1 MTRVP
6 LRKGRHLG
14 KQPQK
19 PLAGGLSLCA
29 GALLL
34 CCLAAVAGGAYTPL
48 QASPASSHAA
58 TGEPL
63 APSLALSGFAGTL
76 QPLRPASSQ
85 ASSAVEAT
93 SRRSLLVEAPLAPAV
108 TATYTVSS
116 LPPPPA
122 PPPALSFSAGY
133 TVSSSATLGGL
144 SAAMFGPAAQTG
156 FSSAMATSLKVGS
169 DAVAVTG
176 VTDVARRHLL
186 GFGAAVAFTVSVSS
200 ASAASGVAS
209 GITAVAADSSAFV
222 AALNSNLVAAGLPV
236 CSGVSVS
243 PPVVSAPP
251 ALNLSSVDVSAAV
264 SAVATSFTNLSA
276 SAAAEKQ
283 TELLSSLSAGTANV
297 SFSKEGASAAASL
310 VLAVVSAAPG
320 VVLSVESQSA
330 ALNVLAA
337 VSNAKIDATSGVGQT
352 IASALDSVA
361 SSAVSGGNPAALAA
375 VQGVINNLAA
385 GQAASLLENMDMT
398 PGAPPP
404 APATTSTPSIQT
416 LVQVDPPGSN
426 RLTTQPLTAPGSASS
441 FAPMPEGLLPTTT
454 PLVTQFFSLKFDPN
468 GGSTAGGALSNSG
481 VTRLAFTNPDG
492 SPIPVTNATSPIL
505 FALPRVS
512 LDPESQAVCTY
523 WDPLSKTYQTN
534 GCIGV
539 PNPQPPNHMLAFIPG
554 YETPDD
560 TSLANAWNI
569 SGPMVD
575 GLCKTMVI
583 DCNSD
588 APCTGTVVGRSCKVY
603 PDPRNPLAVPAV
615 SCPAVGNMSNSSAA
629 NAPTPLQPVLRVFY
643 GQFCPLWQD
652 NDYNCSWDNIK
663 QSFNGG
669 GCVSAGDSTQ
679 CMCRH
684 LTDFAAA
691 RKPKV
696 AVCSTTDLMSLNPG
710 DVVTRL
716 QWIFIIVVS
725 LFGLVRLQ
733 ALC

>member
-1 MTRVP
+1 M
-6 LRKGRHLG
+6 
-14 KQPQK
+14 
-19 PLAGGLSLCA
+19 LADVQIYPVALSA
-29 GALLL
+29 TQ
-34 CCLAAVAGGAYTPL
+34 LASLSNGQNTPGCTVTGT
-48 QASPASSHAA
+48 AFAA
-58 TGEPL
+58 TPPAPFGTGLLSSPSMSPPL
-63 APSLALSGFAGTL
+63 P
-76 QPLRPASSQ
+76 P
-85 ASSAVEAT
+85 
-93 SRRSLLVEAPLAPAV
+93 
-108 TATYTVSS
+108 
-116 LPPPPA
+116 LPPPPLPP

-144 SAAMFGPAAQTG
+144 SAATFGSAAQTG
-156 FSSAMATSLKVGS
+156 FSSAMAASLKVAPT
-169 DAVAVTG
+169 AVAVMS
-176 VTDVARRHLL
+176 VTDVARRRLL
-186 GFGAAVAFTVSVSS
+186 GSGAAVAFTVSVSS

-375 VQGVINNLAA
+375 VQNVINNLAA
-385 GQAASLLENMDMT
+385 GQAASLLENMDLT

-404 APATTSTPSIQT
+404 KPATTSTPSIQT

-468 GGSTAGGALSNSG
+468 SGSTVGGAASNSG

-492 SPIPVTNATSPIL
+492 SPVPVANAAAPIL
-505 FALPRVS
+505 FALPRVL
-512 LDPESQAVCTY
+512 LDPDSQAMCTY
-523 WDPLSKTYQTN
+523 WDPVTKTYPTH

-539 PNPQPPNHMLAFIPG
+539 PNPQPPNHTLAFIPG
-554 YETPDD
+554 YQTPDD
-560 TSLANAWNI
+560 TSLASAWNI
-569 SGPMVD
+569 SGPLVD
-575 GLCKTMVI
+575 GGLCNVLVI

-588 APCTGTVVGRSCKVY
+588 APCNGTVVGRSCKVY
-603 PDPRNPLAVPAV
+603 PNPRNPLVYPAV
-615 SCPAVGNMSNSSAA
+615 ACPAVANVSNSSVA
-629 NAPTPLQPVLRVFY
+629 NATAPLQPVLRVFY

-652 NDYNCSWDNIK
+652 NEYNCSWDNIK

-691 RKPKV
+691 RKPKI
-696 AVCSTTDLMSLNPG
+696 ATCSLSDMTSLSPGTAAYCVLDLACRAPLTPRR
-710 DVVTRL
+710 D
-716 QWIFIIVVS
+716 
-725 LFGLVRLQ
+725 
-733 ALC
+733 